1 MRKDALTPL
10 LISFW
15 LALALWVNAAAY
27 ATAAEP
33 AGNTSTTD
41 PRLDLTAALQATGPH
56 PASGEQAKVF
66 GRLVGS
72 WDVEFT
78 DFSKDG
84 SVRHRS
90 GELIVGWILDG
101 RAMQDLWIVDP
112 SFGRKERE
120 VYTTV
125 RYFDPK
131 SGTSPA
137 IFIDPEHA
145 SAARFTGGVVGDD
158 RIVLDTRDFGP
169 AETRWSY
176 SDMRPEAFGYR
187 EEESS
192 DGGKTWRLTLEAH
205 MKRRGAASPSQW
217 SPSQPDPPRH
227 RRS

>member
-1 MRKDALTPL
+1 MRRDAVTQL

-15 LALALWVNAAAY
+15 LASALWVNPAVY

-33 AGNTSTTD
+33 PGNASATD
-41 PRLDLTAALQATGPH
+41 PRLDLATALAAMGPNPALV
-56 PASGEQAKVF
+56 EQSKVF
-66 GRLVGS
+66 GRLVGT
-72 WDVEFT
+72 WDVEYT

-84 SVRHRS
+84 KVRHRS

-101 RAMQDLWIVDP
+101 RAMQDMWIVDP
-112 SFGRKERE
+112 SVGRKERE

-131 SGTSPA
+131 SGTWPA

-145 SAARFTGGVVGDD
+145 SAARFTGGAVGDD
-158 RIVLDTRDFGP
+158 RIVLDTRDFGD

-176 SDMRPEAFGYR
+176 SDIRPDAFGYR

-192 DGGKTWRLTLEAH
+192 DGGKTWRLTLEGH
-205 MKRRGAASPSQW
+205 MKRRSAT
-217 SPSQPDPPRH
+217 PPRQ
-227 RRS
+227 